1 VASRWGGGELRA
13 LDLDASSALTCS
25 PRSGFFPEYAGFG
38 TSGSVM
44 IPRLQEVDPVIADPV
59 DHTVLLSNAPGP
71 TAGQQVSQW
80 LGLAHA
86 CEWVAQRRLHQI
98 ENSKRRIP
106 FGLDLVAQIFA
117 EFRMKDGVA
126 ANCST
131 QRASPAAIGLRPRAW
146 SSQVPPAAARSTN
159 AGHSGESGADAPFQ
173 ADLPA
178 R

>member
-1 VASRWGGGELRA
+1 
-13 LDLDASSALTCS
+13 
-25 PRSGFFPEYAGFG
+25 
-38 TSGSVM
+38 M

-106 FGLDLVAQIFA
+106 FGLDPVAQVFA
-117 EFRMKDGVA
+117 EFRVKNGVA

-131 QRASPAAIGLRPRAW
+131 QLASPAATGPRSLAW
-146 SSQVPPAAARSTN
+146 TSQVLPAGARSTN
-159 AGHSGESGADAPFQ
+159 AGHSGESATDARFP